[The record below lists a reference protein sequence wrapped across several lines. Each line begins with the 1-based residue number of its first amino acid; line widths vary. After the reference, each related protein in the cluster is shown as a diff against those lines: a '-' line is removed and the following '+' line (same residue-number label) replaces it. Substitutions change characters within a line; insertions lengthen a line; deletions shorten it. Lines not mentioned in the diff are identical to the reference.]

1 MALRLN
7 LYHEV
12 HKAKALKRRDPLKI
26 SIYGLSALAACFAGW
41 YVFELLRVHAI
52 TDEYNRQKAEFAVVE
67 PQGKAAKKREDEL
80 NKLSAASGR
89 MVKRIEGRFYWAPL
103 LAELTQVV
111 PREVQITRMGGD
123 ISGDGMRRCSFTID
137 GLSAGP
143 DPRRVAEEL
152 RTSIAE
158 KLSTRY
164 KNVTSTFK
172 TLEDGTE
179 TVALDGKQ
187 VGTATF
193 AISVQ
198 LYAGDDKAAAGG
210 APARR
215 KK

>member
-12 HKAKALKRRDPLKI
+12 IKAKALKRRDPLKI
-26 SIYGLSALAACFAGW
+26 SIYALSAIAALCAGW
-41 YVFELLRVHAI
+41 YLVQLMQMYRL
-52 TDEYNRQKAEFAVVE
+52 TDELGRVKGQFDKVE
-67 PQGKAAKKREDEL
+67 PLAKAARKRSDEL
-80 NKLSAASGR
+80 TAQSKMSNLLE
-89 MVKRIEGRFYWAPL
+89 KRIEGRFYWAPV
-103 LAELTQVV
+103 LAEIMQVV

-123 ISGDGMRRCSFTID
+123 VSGEGLRRCTITID

-152 RTSIAE
+152 RTAIAE
-158 KLSTRY
+158 KFAPNY

-179 TVALDGKQ
+179 MVMLDGKQ
-187 VGTATF
+187 MATATF
-193 AISVQ
+193 AINVQ
-198 LYAGDDKAAAGG
+198 LYSGEEKASAA
-210 APARR
+210 PRR